1 MTDAEQKL
9 WHRLRR
15 KQLLGVQFFRQRPMG
30 EYIVD
35 FYAPTIKLVIEL
47 DGSQH
52 HEQDAIHYDSSR
64 TSYLNSLGINVLRFD
79 NLQALNETDSVLEMI
94 YYFIQRKIP
103 PGPAPETTGKT

>member
-15 KQLLGVQFFRQRPMG
+15 KQLLGVQFFRQRPIG

-35 FYAPTIKLVIEL
+35 FYAPTVKLVVEL

-52 HEQDAIHYDSSR
+52 REQDAIHYDSSR

-94 YYFIQRKIP
+94 HHFLQRKIP
-103 PGPAPETTGKT
+103 PGPAPEKTGKT

>member
-15 KQLLGVQFFRQRPMG
+15 KQLLSVQFFRQRPIG

-35 FYAPTIKLVIEL
+35 FYAPTMKLVIEL

-52 HEQDAIHYDSSR
+52 QEQDAIHYDSSR
-64 TSYLNSLGINVLRFD
+64 TLFLNSLGLNVLRFD

-94 YYFIQRKIP
+94 YHFIQHKIP
-103 PGPAPETTGKT
+103 PGPVPETTGKT